1 MKKQED
7 NQIPRVRSL
16 TTLAMIFLSIADLLI
31 VASVLPSTLTI
42 TTIAS
47 KVAFAQQ
54 QSAHEENQ
62 PDGKQVVVSSA
73 TTNRKPTEILSKVRI
88 LLNQSINEYRKQ
100 NFTGAQ
106 ELTTSAYLD
115 NFEFIEAQLGKRDNA
130 LANNTE
136 IMLRELLKQFIK
148 DRLPLENIQQLIN
161 KIKDNLD
168 KTEKLLPDTESSIQT
183 TGSATQSNMT
193 NSTTNTVLP
202 RTLQSSSSSSP
213 TVLNTTNKIL
223 IAGDE
228 SDKPY
233 MPSSITIKTGDK
245 VGWINT
251 DEEVHTVTSGF
262 ENSTDKGK
270 KFDSGLLNT
279 NQTFEH
285 TFDKAGTYN
294 YFCTVHPT
302 MTGVVN
308 IK

>member
-1 MKKQED
+1 MKIEIG
-7 NQIPRVRSL
+7 NIQIPTVMSL
-16 TTLAMIFLSIADLLI
+16 TKLATVFLSIAGLLI
-31 VASVLPSTLTI
+31 VAFVLPSTLII

-47 KVAFAQQ
+47 KTAFAQQ
-54 QSAHEENQ
+54 QTQEEEKQSDEKQ
-62 PDGKQVVVSSA
+62 PVASSA
-73 TTNRKPTEILSKVRI
+73 TTNRKPTEIISKVRI

-106 ELTTSAYLD
+106 ELATSAYLD
-115 NFEFIEAQLGKRDNA
+115 NFEFIEAPLEKRDNA
-130 LANNTE
+130 LKNNTE
-136 IMLRELLKQFIK
+136 IMLREQLRQDIK
-148 DRLPLENIQQLIN
+148 GKVPLENIQQLIN
-161 KIKDNLD
+161 KIKSNLD
-168 KTEKLLPDTESSIQT
+168 KAEKLLPDTSIQT
-183 TGSATQSNMT
+183 SGSAAQANMT
-193 NSTTNTVLP
+193 NSSTNTVLP
-202 RTLQSSSSSSP
+202 RTP
-213 TVLNTTNKIL
+213 ALNTSNKVL

-233 MPSSITIKTGDK
+233 MPGSITIKTGDK

-251 DEEVHTVTSGF
+251 DQEVHTVTSGF

-270 KFDSGLLNT
+270 QFDSGLLNT

-308 IK
+308 VK

>member
-1 MKKQED
+1 MEKQED
-7 NQIPRVRSL
+7 NQISRVRAL
-16 TTLAMIFLSIADLLI
+16 TTLAMIFLFIADLLI

-130 LANNTE
+130 LTNNTE
-136 IMLRELLKQFIK
+136 IMLTELLRQFIK
-148 DRLPLENIQQLIN
+148 DRLPLEHIQQLIN

-168 KTEKLLPDTESSIQT
+168 KAEKLLPDTESSIQT
-183 TGSATQSNMT
+183 TGSATQSNIT

-270 KFDSGLLNT
+270 QFDSGLLNT